1 MGIWPI
7 NDVFGLSAVK
17 KNYNIFF
24 YNFFNNRFNFIIFH
38 EKINLKLNLLNLY
51 R

>member
-24 YNFFNNRFNFIIFH
+24 IIFLTTDLILLSFM
-38 EKINLKLNLLNLY
+38 KKLI
-51 R
+51 